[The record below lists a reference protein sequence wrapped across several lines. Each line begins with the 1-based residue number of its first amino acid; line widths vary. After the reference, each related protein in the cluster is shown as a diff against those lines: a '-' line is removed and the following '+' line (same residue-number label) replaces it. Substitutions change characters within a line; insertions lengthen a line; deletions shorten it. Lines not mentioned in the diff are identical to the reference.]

1 MTGRKGPLVLF
12 QARERA
18 LLCLTRNAMSRNA
31 ACFAAR
37 TARMERN
44 AQRAAG
50 MARVGLLAT
59 EALRAPDERPHV
71 CREAADAGHLRGLD
85 SNWPRTLIE
94 LGNGDALNREHQPTI
109 NRIVRNLRAG
119 RN

>member
-1 MTGRKGPLVLF
+1 MLPCHATAAK
-12 QARERA
+12 QARAPWLR
-18 LLCLTRNAMSRNA
+18 
-31 ACFAAR
+31 
-37 TARMERN
+37 
-44 AQRAAG
+44 Q
-50 MARVGLLAT
+50 LAT
-59 EALRAPDERPHV
+59 VALRSPDERPHV
-71 CREAADAGHLRGLD
+71 SHEAADAGHLRGLD

>member
-1 MTGRKGPLVLF
+1 MQTNAQRTD
-12 QARERA
+12 AR
-18 LLCLTRNAMSRNA
+18 
-31 ACFAAR
+31 AAR
-37 TARMERN
+37 LERN

-59 EALRAPDERPHV
+59 VALRSPDERPHV
-71 CREAADAGHLRGLD
+71 SHEAADAGHLRGLD
-85 SNWPRTLIE
+85 SNWPRTLLE

-109 NRIVRNLRAG
+109 NRIIRNLRAG